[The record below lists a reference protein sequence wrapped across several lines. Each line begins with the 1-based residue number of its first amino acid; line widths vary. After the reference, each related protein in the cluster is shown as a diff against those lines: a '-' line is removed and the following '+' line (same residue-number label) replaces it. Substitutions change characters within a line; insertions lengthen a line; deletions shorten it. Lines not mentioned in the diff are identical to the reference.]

1 MPSSCPGRVQRAR
14 VRERNEIRDPAQKVR
29 SAISAPATKHRIAPR
44 SRLFARIRSLGRDTR
59 PILQPTEDRVHVPGC
74 TRKRGGDRRGQHSIR
89 INDQWR
95 ICFIWTV
102 EGPADVEIVDSIKGV
117 PTPNRVTTHP
127 GEVLSEEFLVPLGM
141 SVNALAM
148 ALRVPA
154 TRIGA
159 IVKGERSVT
168 ADTALRLARFFGTSP
183 EFWVNLQAMHDLTKT
198 RRDSGGKIARDVRPR
213 AA

>member
-1 MPSSCPGRVQRAR
+1 MSKSS
-14 VRERNEIRDPAQKVR
+14 IT
-29 SAISAPATKHRIAPR
+29 TKGIA
-44 SRLFARIRSLGRDTR
+44 
-59 PILQPTEDRVHVPGC
+59 
-74 TRKRGGDRRGQHSIR
+74 
-89 INDQWR
+89 
-95 ICFIWTV
+95 
-102 EGPADVEIVDSIKGV
+102 
-117 PTPNRVTTHP
+117 TPNRVTTHP
-127 GEVLSEEFLVPLGM
+127 GEVLNEEFLVPLGM

-183 EFWVNLQAMHDLTKT
+183 EFWMNLQAMYDLTKA
-198 RRDSGGKIARDVRPR
+198 RRDSGGKIRRDVRPH